1 MADQQARPAG
11 QGARPIAGQQARPA
25 GQGARPVAGQQ
36 ARPAGQGARPVAPQS
51 QRSVAPQVDRPTRP
65 VQNGGNQDPGWKSK
79 NFMSDDDEFEFE
91 FLNWDGDEEQ

>member
-1 MADQQARPAG
+1 M
-11 QGARPIAGQQARPA
+11 AGQQARPA

-36 ARPAGQGARPVAPQS
+36 ARPAGQTGRPVT
-51 QRSVAPQVDRPTRP
+51 PQVDRPARP